1 MAQGKEMSGSQVA
14 GAVIGRLVG
23 GTKGMLLGASATIAV
38 SPILGPFAPLAI
50 VLLPLGAAAGGYY
63 GEKIGS
69 QGLGRAAL
77 MVAGMVGGD
86 LIPGAGNAGTDD
98 GLPTSGPDCDPTA
111 D

>member
-1 MAQGKEMSGSQVA
+1 MAQDKPLSGSQVA
-14 GAVIGRLVG
+14 GAFIGRLVG
-23 GTKGMLLGASATIAV
+23 GAKGMLLGASATIAV
-38 SPILGPFAPLAI
+38 SPVLGPFAPLAI

-86 LIPGAGNAGTDD
+86 LIPEAGNAGTGD
-98 GLPTSGPDCDPTA
+98 GPPTSGPGDCPT